1 MTAIGD
7 TFLWVMADKRAYGT
21 GTLTLKDGVW
31 WARWWTRDGRRPH
44 RKLGVA
50 RSSGQRDGL
59 TKKQAEQMLRELIAS
74 GNAGERSKGRQDPTV
89 APVGQALLARLEAQG
104 RKPSHIEGV
113 RCHLRA
119 HIEPAFGEARV
130 GEVDD
135 RDIARLIDRL
145 IARGR
150 SPKTIR
156 NILGTIHSIFEIAR
170 RERLIAQN
178 PCDLAEVPA
187 PPRSHDIRFLTPDE
201 LERVLEAAPPP
212 DVPQADRDWWPVV
225 RLLVLTAAMTGMRLG
240 ELRALR
246 WQDLD
251 MSAMKVRVRQ
261 SFVLGQYGTPKS
273 RRSARAI
280 PLASRLVAELD
291 EHHRTTIWNADTDL
305 VLAHPHTGRPLDR
318 VRLLGHFKA
327 ALRRANVRPVRLHDL
342 RHTFA
347 TTVAASGEVSLRTLQ
362 EWMGHLDSRTTQ
374 IYADYM
380 PGEREAELIDQAFNV
395 DANRRLRSIR
405 GPIFAIEPDDDPPEA
420 P

>member
-1 MTAIGD
+1 MGD
-7 TFLWVMADKRAYGT
+7 TFLFVMADKRAYGT
-21 GTLTLKDGVW
+21 GTLILREGIW
-31 WARWWTRDGRRPH
+31 FARWRTRDGRRPY
-44 RKLGVA
+44 RKLGIA
-50 RSSGQRDGL
+50 RTVGSRDGL

-74 GNAGERSKGRQDPTV
+74 GNAGDRSQGREDPTV
-89 APVGQALLARLEAQG
+89 GQLGQALLTRLEAQG

-135 RDIARLIDRL
+135 RDVARLIDRL

-150 SPKTIR
+150 SPKTTR
-156 NILGTIHSIFEIAR
+156 NIVGTLHSIFEIAR

-187 PPRSHDIRFLTPDE
+187 PSRSQDIRFLTPDE
-201 LERVLEAAPPP
+201 LERVLEATPPP
-212 DVPQADRDWWPVV
+212 EAAQAEQDWWPVV

-246 WQDLD
+246 WHDLD
-251 MSAMKVRVRQ
+251 MAAMKVRVRQ

-291 EHHRTTIWNADTDL
+291 EHHRTTAWNTDADL

-327 ALRRANVRPVRLHDL
+327 ALQRANVRPVRLHDL

-380 PGEREAELIDQAFNV
+380 PGEREAELIDNAFGKTL
-395 DANRRLRSIR
+395 DHRFIDRS
-405 GPIFAIEPDDDPPEA
+405 
-420 P
+420 